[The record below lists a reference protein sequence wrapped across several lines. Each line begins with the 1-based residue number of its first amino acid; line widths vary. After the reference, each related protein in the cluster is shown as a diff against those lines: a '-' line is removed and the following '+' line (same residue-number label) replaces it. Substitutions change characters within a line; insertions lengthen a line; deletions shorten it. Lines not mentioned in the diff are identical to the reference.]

1 MAGDVWFVVLPD
13 GDSGSAA
20 AWLLSP
26 WATEAVAHHSG
37 RPWVLGSWPDGY
49 VTVGAAG
56 ARRLA
61 VIGRCPVTAGELS
74 ARAGRVRDLADVERA
89 ARDLT
94 GSFHLLAS
102 VDGRVRARGSA
113 SGVRRLFHARVGGA
127 VVAADRADRLASAA
141 ASATGAGPGVDEG
154 LLALHLLT
162 SPLPYPLDERCVWR
176 GVQGLRLHDC
186 LLIEA
191 DGRARPRR
199 WWTPPEAELT
209 LSQGVP
215 AVREALTTAVRACTA
230 GGGTVSSDLSGGM
243 DSTSLCFLT
252 AHEQDRSRPEKARLV
267 TLRWRSLDPD
277 NDDDAWAA
285 HATAMLPGVG
295 HVTPSPHEW
304 PLWYSGLTDLTGST
318 VPTDEPGPWVRD
330 SARIT
335 TAARLMTARG
345 SRLHMTGGGGDEL
358 FSALPPHL
366 HDYVRS
372 HPLAA
377 FARLRA
383 HRDSQ
388 HWPLWPLLRRLADR
402 RTFAQWLAAW
412 ADSLTEPE
420 PPPTTPSHRA
430 PSTAWGVDLRM
441 PSWATPDAVRAV
453 QSLLREAA
461 GTAEALAPR
470 RGQHTALA
478 CVRNGGRGVRQLDHV
493 FSREGLAY
501 AAPYLDDQVLDA
513 ALAIRVSERSA
524 PGRYK
529 PVLAAAMDGIVP
541 GSVLRRRTKGEYS
554 VDFHHSLRHNR
565 AALVEL
571 FDDSHLARAGLID
584 AAAVR
589 TSLLG
594 VHPTPDALRSLGP
607 SLGSEIWL
615 RTRAGNV
622 RPPSPATTLGAP

>member
-1 MAGDVWFVVLPD
+1 MTGDVWFAVLPD
-13 GDSGSAA
+13 GESGSAA
-20 AWLLSP
+20 ARLLRP

-37 RPWVLGSWPDGY
+37 RPWLLGSWPDGH

-74 ARAGRVRDLADVERA
+74 ARAGQVRDLADVERA
-89 ARDLT
+89 AQGLT

-127 VVAADRADRLASAA
+127 VVAAGRADRLAVAA
-141 ASATGAGPGVDEG
+141 AAATGAGPGVDEE
-154 LLALHLLT
+154 LLALHLLA

-191 DGRARPRR
+191 DGRARTQR
-199 WWTPPEAELT
+199 WWSPPEAELP
-209 LSQGVP
+209 LEQGVP
-215 AVREALTTAVRACTA
+215 AVREALTAAVRACMA
-230 GGGTVSSDLSGGM
+230 DGGTVSSDLSGGL
-243 DSTSLCFLT
+243 DSTSLCFL
-252 AHEQDRSRPEKARLV
+252 AAQEQDRRQPEKARLV
-267 TLRWRSLDPD
+267 TLRWQSLDPD
-277 NDDDAWAA
+277 NDDNTWAA
-285 HATAMLPGVG
+285 HATAMLPGIE
-295 HVTPSPHEW
+295 HVTPSAHEW
-304 PLWYSGLTDLTGST
+304 PLWYSGLTDLTGTT

-330 SARIT
+330 SARIAT
-335 TAARLMTARG
+335 MARLMTARG
-345 SRLHMTGGGGDEL
+345 SRLHMMGGGGDEL

-366 HDYVRS
+366 HDYIRS
-372 HPLAA
+372 NPMAA
-377 FARLRA
+377 FARIRT

-420 PPPTTPSHRA
+420 PPPTAPGRRA
-430 PSTAWGVDLRM
+430 PSTGWGMDLRM
-441 PSWATPDAVRAV
+441 PSWATPDAVRAA

-470 RGQHTALA
+470 RGQHVALA
-478 CVRNGGRGVRQLDHV
+478 CVQAGGRGVRQLEHV
-493 FSREGLAY
+493 FSRKGLAY
-501 AAPYLDDQVLDA
+501 AAPYIDDNVLEA
-513 ALAIRVSERSA
+513 ALAIRVPERST

-541 GSVLRRRTKGEYS
+541 DSVLCRRSKGEYS
-554 VDFHHSLRHNR
+554 VDFHHSLRRNR

-571 FDDSHLARAGLID
+571 FDDSQLARAGLID
-584 AAAVR
+584 TTAIR

-594 VHPTPDALRSLGP
+594 VHPDPSSLRSLSPG
-607 SLGSEIWL
+607 LGTEIWL
-615 RTRAGNV
+615 RTRAGSTC
-622 RPPSPATTLGAP
+622 PPSPATTQGAL